1 MSCEKIFSYFV
12 LLIASL
18 IFLSFQ
24 VLASDNSQT
33 VSQPEILSLEQC
45 LDLAFKN
52 NKQIQEKEKQ
62 VTIAEGAVQ
71 EAKAG
76 FWPTLNYQLKRDES
90 DLPQY
95 QIGPSYE
102 ETEFIAGVNVSVP
115 LYTGGMLR
123 NNLKLAR
130 FQLDTAKED
139 LHKAKQQLT
148 YDVKQAY
155 YQVWLAEKVV
165 QVQEASYRNLDQH
178 VNRVQIRYNAETAS
192 KLDLMRA
199 KVQRDTL
206 KPKVISAQNQLV
218 LAKLQLATIIGYP
231 KDQPYRTE
239 YDAAKLEMP
248 DSMAMSLAQVLNEAY
263 QNRPEL
269 HQIQKL
275 TEINQVI
282 TKMQKAGYKPNL
294 GLSVGYAGLSKD
306 VTEDWYASA
315 WSITLSLGGKLYDR
329 KINAQ
334 IKQAKNKEELSALQ
348 EADLRDK
355 IRLEAEQSLQNFIV
369 SMETTRA
376 NQASIDLAKEALR
389 MTQIRVDNGMAT
401 TMDIMD
407 AQLALD
413 QALTGYYQGIV
424 SYLTAE
430 AKLDLVMGR
439 DYSSK

>member
-1 MSCEKIFSYFV
+1 MSCKKIFYCFV
-12 LLIASL
+12 LSIVSL

-24 VLASDNSQT
+24 VLAADNPQT
-33 VSQPEILSLEQC
+33 VSQPEILSLKEC

-52 NKQIQEKEKQ
+52 NKQIQEQEKQ
-62 VTIAEGAVQ
+62 VAIAEGAVK

-76 FWPTLNYQLKRDES
+76 FWPTLNYQAAREKS
-90 DLPQY
+90 DVAQY
-95 QIGPSYE
+95 QVGMVYE
-102 ETEFIAGVNVSVP
+102 DRQFAAGVNATLP

-123 NNLKLAR
+123 NNLKLTR
-130 FQLDTAKED
+130 IQLEIAQEA
-139 LHKAKQQLT
+139 LRKAKQQLI

-155 YQVWLAEKVV
+155 YNVWLAEKVV

-218 LAKLQLATIIGYP
+218 LAKLQLATVIGYP
-231 KDQPYRTE
+231 KDQPYQVR
-239 YDAAKLEMP
+239 YDVAQLEMP
-248 DSMAMSLAQVLNEAY
+248 ASVILSLTEILDQAD
-263 QNRPEL
+263 QNRPEIR
-269 HQIQKL
+269 QIQRKA
-275 TEINQVI
+275 EIGQIV
-282 TKMQKAGYKPNL
+282 TAMEKAGYKPNA
-294 GLSVGYAGLSKD
+294 GLSVGYGGINKD
-306 VTEDWYASA
+306 VTFEDWYDA
-315 WSITLSLGGKLYDR
+315 WTLTFSVGGKLYDR
-329 KINAQ
+329 KIHAK
-334 IKQAKNKEELSALQ
+334 IEQAKKEEELTAIQ
-348 EADLRDK
+348 EANLRDM
-355 IRLEAEQSLQNFIV
+355 IRLEAEQSLQNLTV
-369 SMETTRA
+369 SIETTRA

-439 DYSSK
+439 D

>member
-1 MSCEKIFSYFV
+1 MSCKKIFYCFV
-12 LLIASL
+12 LSIASL

-24 VLASDNSQT
+24 VLASDNPQT
-33 VSQPEILSLEQC
+33 ISQPEILSLDQC
-45 LDLAFKN
+45 LGLALKN
-52 NKQIQEKEKQ
+52 NKQIQEQEKQ
-62 VTIAEGAVQ
+62 VAIAEGAVK

-76 FWPTLNYQLKRDES
+76 FWPTLNYQAAREKS
-90 DLPQY
+90 DVTQY
-95 QIGPSYE
+95 QVGMTYE
-102 ETEFIAGVNVSVP
+102 DRQFAAGVNATLP

-123 NNLKLAR
+123 NNLKLTR
-130 FQLDTAKED
+130 IQLEIAQEA
-139 LHKAKQQLT
+139 LRKAKQQLI

-155 YQVWLAEKVV
+155 YNVWLAEKVV

-231 KDQPYRTE
+231 KDQPYQVR
-239 YDAAKLEMP
+239 YDVAQLEMP
-248 DSMAMSLAQVLNEAY
+248 ASVILSLTEILDQAD
-263 QNRPEL
+263 QNRPEIR
-269 HQIQKL
+269 QIQRKA
-275 TEINQVI
+275 EIGQIV
-282 TKMQKAGYKPNL
+282 TAMEKAGYKPNA
-294 GLSVGYAGLSKD
+294 GLSVGYGGINKD
-306 VTEDWYASA
+306 VTFEDWYDA
-315 WSITLSLGGKLYDR
+315 WTLTFSVGGKLYDR
-329 KINAQ
+329 KIHAK
-334 IKQAKNKEELSALQ
+334 IEQAKKEEELTEIQ
-348 EADLRDK
+348 EANLRDM
-355 IRLEAEQSLQNFIV
+355 IRLEAEQSLQNLTV
-369 SMETTRA
+369 SIETTRA

-439 DYSSK
+439 D

>member
-1 MSCEKIFSYFV
+1 MSCKKIFYCFV
-12 LLIASL
+12 LSIVSL

-24 VLASDNSQT
+24 VLAADNPQT
-33 VSQPEILSLEQC
+33 VSQPEILSLKEC

-52 NKQIQEKEKQ
+52 NKQIQEQEKQ
-62 VTIAEGAVQ
+62 VAIAEGAVK

-76 FWPTLNYQLKRDES
+76 FWPTLNYQAAREKS
-90 DLPQY
+90 DVAQY
-95 QIGPSYE
+95 QVGMVYE
-102 ETEFIAGVNVSVP
+102 DRQFAAGVNATLP

-123 NNLKLAR
+123 NNLKLTR
-130 FQLDTAKED
+130 IQLEIAQEA
-139 LHKAKQQLT
+139 LRKAKQQLI

-155 YQVWLAEKVV
+155 YNVWLAEKVV

-218 LAKLQLATIIGYP
+218 LAKLQLATVIGYP
-231 KDQPYRTE
+231 KDQPYQVR
-239 YDAAKLEMP
+239 YDVAQLEMP
-248 DSMAMSLAQVLNEAY
+248 ASVILSLTEILDQAD
-263 QNRPEL
+263 QNRPEIR
-269 HQIQKL
+269 QIQRKA
-275 TEINQVI
+275 EIGQIV
-282 TKMQKAGYKPNL
+282 TAMEKAGYKPNA
-294 GLSVGYAGLSKD
+294 GLSVGYGGINKD
-306 VTEDWYASA
+306 VTFEDWYDA
-315 WSITLSLGGKLYDR
+315 WTLTFSVGGKLYDR
-329 KINAQ
+329 KIHAK
-334 IKQAKNKEELSALQ
+334 IEQAKKEEELTEIQ
-348 EADLRDK
+348 EANLRDM
-355 IRLEAEQSLQNFIV
+355 IRLEAEQSLQNLTV
-369 SMETTRA
+369 SIETTRA

-439 DYSSK
+439 D

>member
-1 MSCEKIFSYFV
+1 MSWKKFFNCFV
-12 LLIASL
+12 LSIASL

-24 VLASDNSQT
+24 VLASDNPQT

-62 VTIAEGAVQ
+62 VTIAEGVVK

-76 FWPTLNYQLKRDES
+76 FWPTLNYQFKRDES

-95 QIGPSYE
+95 EIGPFYE
-102 ETEFIAGVNVSVP
+102 KTEFMGGVNASVP

-130 FQLDTAKED
+130 FQLETAKED
-139 LHKAKQQLT
+139 LRKAKQQLI

-155 YQVWLAEKVV
+155 YNVWLAEKVV
-165 QVQEASYRNLDQH
+165 QVQEASYHNLDQH
-178 VNRVQIRYNAETAS
+178 VNRVRSHYNAETAS

-199 KVQRDTL
+199 QVQRDTL

-218 LAKLQLATIIGYP
+218 LAKLRLATLIGYP

-248 DSMAMSLAQVLNEAY
+248 DSVAMSLEQILNEAY

-275 TEINQVI
+275 TEINQLL
-282 TKMQKAGYKPNL
+282 TKMQKAGYKPNV
-294 GLSVGYAGLSKD
+294 GLSVGYSGLSKD
-306 VTEDWYASA
+306 VTEDWFATA
-315 WSITLSLGGKLYDR
+315 WSITVSVGGKLYDG
-329 KINAQ
+329 KINAK
-334 IKQAKNKEELSALQ
+334 IKQARDTEKLSRIQ
-348 EADLRDK
+348 EADLHDK
-355 IRLEAEQSLQNFIV
+355 IRLEAEQSLQNYIV
-369 SMETTRA
+369 SIETTRA

-389 MTQIRVDNGMAT
+389 MTQIRADNGMAT

-424 SYLTAE
+424 SFLTAE

-439 DYSSK
+439 D

>member
-1 MSCEKIFSYFV
+1 MLYKKLLGVFV
-12 LLIASL
+12 LVMMI
-18 IFLSFQ
+18 LS
-24 VLASDNSQT
+24 VGTLAADSSQST
-33 VSQPEILSLEQC
+33 KQSEILTLEQC
-45 LDLAFKN
+45 LDLAFQN

-62 VTIAEGAVQ
+62 VSIAEGVVK
-71 EAKAG
+71 EAKVG
-76 FWPTLNYQLKRDES
+76 FWPTLNYQVKRDES

-95 QIGPSYE
+95 QIGPKYE
-102 ETEFIAGVNVSVP
+102 DTEFIAGVNASVP
-115 LYTGGMLR
+115 LYTGGMLQ

-130 FQLDTAKED
+130 FQLETAKED
-139 LHKAKQQLT
+139 LRKAKQQLI

-155 YQVWLAEKVV
+155 FNVWLGKKVI
-165 QVQEASYRNLDQH
+165 QVQEASYHNLDQH

-218 LAKLQLATIIGYP
+218 LAKLQLATLIGYP
-231 KDQPYRTE
+231 KDQLYQIE

-248 DSMAMSLAQVLNEAY
+248 DTVAMSLAQVLDEAY

-269 HQIQKL
+269 HQIQQL

-306 VTEDWYASA
+306 VTEDWYATA
-315 WSITLSLGGKLYDR
+315 WSITLSLGGKLYDG
-329 KINAQ
+329 KINAK
-334 IKQAKNKEELSALQ
+334 IEQAKNKEDLSALQ

-389 MTQIRVDNGMAT
+389 MTEIRVDNGMAT

-430 AKLDLVMGR
+430 AKLNLVMGR
-439 DYSSK
+439 D

>member
-1 MSCEKIFSYFV
+1 MSWKRFFNCFV
-12 LLIASL
+12 LSIASL

-24 VLASDNSQT
+24 VLASDNPQT

-45 LDLAFKN
+45 LNLAFKN
-52 NKQIQEKEKQ
+52 NKQIQEKEKK
-62 VTIAEGAVQ
+62 VTIAEGVVK

-95 QIGPSYE
+95 QIGPTYE
-102 ETEFIAGVNVSVP
+102 ETEFIAGVNASVP

-130 FQLDTAKED
+130 FQLETAKED
-139 LHKAKQQLT
+139 LRKAKQQLI

-155 YQVWLAEKVV
+155 YNVWLAEKVV
-165 QVQEASYRNLDQH
+165 QVQEASYHNLDQH
-178 VNRVQIRYNAETAS
+178 VNRVRIRYNAETAS

-199 KVQRDTL
+199 QVQRDTL

-218 LAKLQLATIIGYP
+218 LAKLQLATLIGYP

-248 DSMAMSLAQVLNEAY
+248 DSVAMSLEQILNEAY

-275 TEINQVI
+275 TEINQLL
-282 TKMQKAGYKPNL
+282 TKIQKAGYKPNV

-306 VTEDWYASA
+306 VTEEWFATA
-315 WSITLSLGGKLYDR
+315 WSITVSVGGKLYDG
-329 KINAQ
+329 KINAK
-334 IKQAKNKEELSALQ
+334 IKQARDTEKLSRIQ
-348 EADLRDK
+348 EADLHDK
-355 IRLEAEQSLQNFIV
+355 IRLEAEQSLQNYIV
-369 SMETTRA
+369 SIETTRA
-376 NQASIDLAKEALR
+376 NQASIELAKEALR
-389 MTQIRVDNGMAT
+389 MTQIRADNGMAT

-424 SYLTAE
+424 SFLTAE

-439 DYSSK
+439 D

>member
-1 MSCEKIFSYFV
+1 MSWKRFFNCFV
-12 LLIASL
+12 LSIASL

-24 VLASDNSQT
+24 VLASDNPQT

-45 LDLAFKN
+45 LNLAFKN
-52 NKQIQEKEKQ
+52 NKQIQEKEKK
-62 VTIAEGAVQ
+62 VTIAEGVVK

-95 QIGPSYE
+95 QIGPTYE
-102 ETEFIAGVNVSVP
+102 ETEFIAGVNASVP

-130 FQLDTAKED
+130 FQLETAKED
-139 LHKAKQQLT
+139 LRKAKQQLI

-155 YQVWLAEKVV
+155 YNVWLAEKVV
-165 QVQEASYRNLDQH
+165 QVQEASYHNLDQH
-178 VNRVQIRYNAETAS
+178 VNRVRIRYNAETAS

-199 KVQRDTL
+199 QVQRDTL

-218 LAKLQLATIIGYP
+218 LAKLQLATLIGYP

-248 DSMAMSLAQVLNEAY
+248 DSVAMSLEQILNEAY

-275 TEINQVI
+275 TEINQLL
-282 TKMQKAGYKPNL
+282 TKIQKAGYKPNV

-306 VTEDWYASA
+306 VTEEWFATA
-315 WSITLSLGGKLYDR
+315 WSITVSVGGKLYDG
-329 KINAQ
+329 KINAK
-334 IKQAKNKEELSALQ
+334 IKQARDTEKLSRIQ
-348 EADLRDK
+348 EADLHDK
-355 IRLEAEQSLQNFIV
+355 IRLEAEQSLQNYIV
-369 SMETTRA
+369 SIETTRA
-376 NQASIDLAKEALR
+376 NQASIELAKEALR
-389 MTQIRVDNGMAT
+389 MTQIRADNGMAT

-439 DYSSK
+439 D

>member
-1 MSCEKIFSYFV
+1 MTGKKTWY
-12 LLIASL
+12 LLIL
-18 IFLSFQ
+18 GIMY
-24 VLASDNSQT
+24 VLMVPIMTLAADNLQT
-33 VSQPEILSLEQC
+33 TAQPEILTLEDC

-52 NKQIQEKEKQ
+52 NKQIQEQEKQ
-62 VTIAEGAVQ
+62 VAIAEGAVKK
-71 EAKAG
+71 AKGG
-76 FWPTLNYQLKRDES
+76 FWPTLNYQAAREKS
-90 DLPQY
+90 DVVQY
-95 QIGPSYE
+95 QVGMAYE
-102 ETEFIAGVNVSVP
+102 DHQFAAGVNATLP

-130 FQLDTAKED
+130 IQLDIAQEA
-139 LHKAKQQLT
+139 LRKAKQQLI

-155 YQVWLAEKVV
+155 YNVWLAEKVV

-231 KDQPYRTE
+231 KEQSYQVR
-239 YDAAKLEMP
+239 YDTAKLEMP
-248 DSMAMSLAQVLNEAY
+248 ESVTLSMSGILNQAHE
-263 QNRPEL
+263 NRPEL
-269 HQIQKL
+269 RQIQCKS
-275 TEINQVI
+275 EIDQIV
-282 TKMQKAGYKPNL
+282 TAMEKASYKPNA
-294 GLSVGYAGLSKD
+294 GLSVGYGGVNKD
-306 VTEDWYASA
+306 VTFDDWYDA
-315 WSITLSLGGKLYDR
+315 WALTFSVGGKLYDR
-329 KINAQ
+329 KIHAK
-334 IKQAKNKEELSALQ
+334 IEQAKKEEELTGIQ
-348 EADLRDK
+348 EANLRDM
-355 IRLEAEQSLQNFIV
+355 IHLEAEQSLQNLTV
-369 SMETTRA
+369 SIETTRA
-376 NQASIDLAKEALR
+376 NQASIELAKEALR
-389 MTQIRVDNGMAT
+389 MTEIRVDNGMAT

-439 DYSSK
+439 D